1 MSAELLTDRID
12 NKLEQSNLSKEHALN
27 REPVPLIEKKRI
39 EKTGAKATKELGSA
53 ERLSLARFAA
63 SHRSFRLWISHRL
76 VQMGKK
82 ELFHAVLLSRHAKL
96 LLRSVTRQKRHCG
109 RLFTTATLHSV
120 ILMSRKA
127 QVATK
132 KIACDI
138 DRRNRKVLFFCS
150 IQQLSYLYIDNNTL
164 TIKW

>member
-1 MSAELLTDRID
+1 M
-12 NKLEQSNLSKEHALN
+12 NLSQAGSNGKEGAVSRSPFVSSRKAPPEERDETKTALW
-27 REPVPLIEKKRI
+27 ETI
-39 EKTGAKATKELGSA
+39 
-53 ERLSLARFAA
+53 
-63 SHRSFRLWISHRL
+63 
-76 VQMGKK
+76 
-82 ELFHAVLLSRHAKL
+82 
-96 LLRSVTRQKRHCG
+96 
-109 RLFTTATLHSV
+109 TATLHSV